1 MSPPCSPQRVTRG
14 PRTPAERGGG
24 WFLAARRAPAPQA
37 FDSGR
42 GAVVIPA
49 PPASRRCRRG
59 GRQADR
65 PGRAARP
72 GCRRWW
78 CRRRANRWVGL
89 GEDERRAV
97 RGAGHAV
104 GEGEPAGGLAD
115 RAVRANVS
123 EDTGSELARREAEAG
138 VSDVGHDPSV
148 DHHVAPRMA
157 GLPAQVRISGKG
169 LAGSGYGQLPV
180 TRRHDRQPAVGQEA
194 GQPGPA
200 SAAARRFA
208 RQTQPAGDR
217 RRRPG
222 DLHLAR
228 YDAGVNLIADAAE
241 IADRPAGQAIQ
252 ARARAQ
258 AQEASWPGLPAV
270 LGKASS

>member
-138 VSDVGHDPSV
+138 VSDLGHDPAV

-157 GLPAQVRISGKG
+157 GLPAQVRI
-169 LAGSGYGQLPV
+169 AA
-180 TRRHDRQPAVGQEA
+180 RAW
-194 GQPGPA
+194 PGPDT
-200 SAAARRFA
+200 AAARHAPA
-208 RQTQPAGDR
+208 RPAAGQRAGSRPARPRERGGPPVRAPDATGRRSSSPPGRSSSGTVRRGRQPDRGRGRDR
-217 RRRPG
+217 RSTSGSG
-222 DLHLAR
+222 DSGASTGAGPRGELAGITGC
-228 YDAGVNLIADAAE
+228 AG
-241 IADRPAGQAIQ
+241 
-252 ARARAQ
+252 
-258 AQEASWPGLPAV
+258 
-270 LGKASS
+270 